1 MKGENIEKYQQ
12 KELNMMCKTD
22 EKMRNNI
29 IFLPCAEMSTE
40 AEKIDFRG
48 QKRNQIQQNVIFV
61 L

>member
-1 MKGENIEKYQQ
+1 
-12 KELNMMCKTD
+12 MMCKTD